1 MGEGRMKQK
10 WNRGE
15 SRVKQEE
22 NMSEAMVKHG
32 AKQGC
37 SSAVHIWPIF

>member
-1 MGEGRMKQK
+1 MGEARVKQK

-15 SRVKQEE
+15 SRVKQKE

-37 SSAVHIWPIF
+37 SSAVHIWIF